1 MLKSSPKK
9 GIAERVTVTKY
20 NINKDINNDLKSG
33 ESPKLFND
41 RRFFMNWSGDIYL
54 AKKSLI

>member
-9 GIAERVTVTKY
+9 GIAEKVTVTKY
-20 NINKDINNDLKSG
+20 NINNDLNNDLKSG
-33 ESPKLFND
+33 EPSKLFID
-41 RRFFMNWSGDIYL
+41 RKFFTNWSGDIYF